1 MTYQIE
7 ISINLNKIKNLSEI
21 KNNLLEKAE
30 QCRLIDNY
38 SIFEHI
44 GENRKVFRHHC
55 VLTLIFEE
63 HDELLS
69 EFIKFSKNIK
79 NINIESVGFDSGGKF
94 KLMYASKKYLNIMEK
109 QFMFDYINL
118 KKQKKLYKQQSIIY
132 KILNK
137 KY

>member
-7 ISINLNKIKNLSEI
+7 ISINLNKIKNLTEI

-38 SIFEHI
+38 TIFEHI
-44 GENRKVFRHHC
+44 GENRKVFRNHC
-55 VLTLIFEE
+55 ILTLIFEE

-94 KLMYASKKYLNIMEK
+94 NLMYASKKYLNIMEK